1 MLTPSVALCR
11 PTFQTYY
18 ELSEEVKLENGTSG
32 KQRFL
37 FTVLRYSGALEHWI
51 FNFFKKI
58 FRGKKKYVCET
69 SKEKTR
75 EN

>member
-37 FTVLRYSGALEHWI
+37 FTVLRYSEALEHWI
-51 FNFFKKI
+51 FLI
-58 FRGKKKYVCET
+58 YFREKKKYVCET